1 MLLTT
6 RKPDH
11 IYKFLVLSVKHN
23 IEKKLNLNKTELIFF
38 KLFKFPSLKYLFF
51 LIFLLL
57 SGKLFSKN
65 RANIKYKETLIGKFI
80 LAQTFQNFKAYISIY
95 DFYKT
100 LIKNFI
106 KAGIYIR
113 SAEYYVSKKKIKA
126 LYVDHCGGLNGILY
140 SYFSNKKIIIYT
152 NMYPS
157 NIYGVDFRKNN
168 KNHLKNFQDSIKVSK
183 KTALNLNQK
192 RKTKKL
198 LKKLFIKPNY
208 LDWMSQTKYKKHDK
222 IKYNN
227 FDYIVYAHS
236 FTDDQL
242 CYGFDGFENTL
253 DWLNFTLDKLG
264 SLNKKIIIKG
274 HPNFY
279 SKSLGILS
287 IWDKKI
293 FSKNKEKYIKNKNF
307 YFIDKPIFN
316 NDLLKKVDK
325 KTILISH
332 HGTVL
337 FEGAQLGF
345 KSICSEATM
354 FSNNFKISNFW
365 TDKKNY
371 ENLLNLRYEKLNY
384 PNKIDLDFLIYTMFT
399 SDYSYSGKYFWQNI
413 IAKEIGIKS
422 MIDWNNKIEIFSN
435 TKNADKR
442 RLYFKKMINGKED
455 KIISKIS
462 KNIGFI

>member
-1 MLLTT
+1 
-6 RKPDH
+6 
-11 IYKFLVLSVKHN
+11 
-23 IEKKLNLNKTELIFF
+23 
-38 KLFKFPSLKYLFF
+38 
-51 LIFLLL
+51 
-57 SGKLFSKN
+57 
-65 RANIKYKETLIGKFI
+65 
-80 LAQTFQNFKAYISIY
+80 
-95 DFYKT
+95 
-100 LIKNFI
+100 
-106 KAGIYIR
+106 
-113 SAEYYVSKKKIKA
+113 
-126 LYVDHCGGLNGILY
+126 
-140 SYFSNKKIIIYT
+140 
-152 NMYPS
+152 MYPS

-168 KNHLKNFQDSIKVSK
+168 KKHLKNFQDSIKVSK
-183 KTALNLNQK
+183 KYTLNISQK
-192 RKTKKL
+192 KRTNKL

-208 LDWMSQTKYKKHDK
+208 LDWVSQTNYKKYDK
-222 IKYNN
+222 INYNN

-253 DWLNFTLDKLG
+253 DWLNFTLEKLD
-264 SLNKKIIIKG
+264 SLNKKVIIKG

-287 IWDKKI
+287 IWDNKI

-307 YFIDKPIFN
+307 YFIDKPVFN
-316 NDLLKKVDK
+316 NELLKRVSK

-365 TDKKNY
+365 LNKKNY
-371 ENLLNLRYEKLNY
+371 EELLSLDYQKLKF
-384 PNKIDLDFLIYTMFT
+384 PNKKDLDFLIYTMFEG
-399 SDYSYSGKYFWQNI
+399 DYSYSGKYFWQNI
-413 IAKEIGIKS
+413 IAKEIGVKS

-435 TKNADKR
+435 TKNANKR
-442 RLYFKKMINGKED
+442 KMYFKKKINGKED

-462 KNIGFI
+462 KNIRFI